1 MQKNKLFQLA
11 GIIIMLGGIY
21 SSAYALEVN
30 SEAEVS
36 VEASNRSAV
45 STFVQSLG
53 KVADQEKGIGSQ
65 VRVIAKEQNES
76 EASTSKAIKKVKER
90 NSIKTFLVGTDY
102 KNLGALRSEL
112 VKTYNRIRKLE
123 ELKPQAVKI
132 ENQTELGVQM
142 ESLTNEQSKIET
154 FITANEEKFS
164 LFGWAAK
171 FFNKD

>member
-1 MQKNKLFQLA
+1 MQKNKLFLSA
-11 GIIIMLGGIY
+11 AIIIMLGGVY

-30 SEAEVS
+30 GEADVSAEVGGG
-36 VEASNRSAV
+36 SAV
-45 STFVQSLG
+45 STFVQGLG
-53 KVADQEKGIGSQ
+53 KVADEERGIGSP

-90 NSIKTFLVGTDY
+90 NSLKTFLVGTDY
-102 KNLGALRSEL
+102 KNLGVIRSEL
-112 VKTYNRIRKLE
+112 VKTYNRIRKLV
-123 ELKPQAVKI
+123 ELKPQAVKV
-132 ENQTELGVQM
+132 ENQTELGVQI

-171 FFNKD
+171 FFNKE